1 MAVKRIVQRAS
12 DRRKDDLIGK
22 KEVYDI
28 RRIRAATQDEGDKI
42 SPPRASGS
50 RLQAI
55 SWVAQLLRVLVLCN
69 IIC

>member
-1 MAVKRIVQRAS
+1 MAVKKTVQRAS

-42 SPPRASGS
+42 G
-50 RLQAI
+50 I
-55 SWVAQLLRVLVLCN
+55 VG
-69 IIC
+69 